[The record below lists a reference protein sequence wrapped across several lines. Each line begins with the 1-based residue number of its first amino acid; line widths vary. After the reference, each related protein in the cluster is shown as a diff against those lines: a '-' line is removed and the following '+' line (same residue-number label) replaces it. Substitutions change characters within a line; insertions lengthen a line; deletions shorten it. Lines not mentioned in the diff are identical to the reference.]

1 MNWMPHGVPARAYL
15 LAHLETKRVSFPS
28 VVGQGIARQL
38 LRVTCGDGLTI
49 LLLSASTLIGVV
61 SAHAETCPTAKDD
74 IATDRPDVTNS
85 SLVVPAGSLQSEN
98 GINFSSRDGGRTID
112 GTNTRWRLGVAPC
125 LELLI
130 DLPAYVANI
139 RAPGNAGFTDVAPAV
154 KWQIS
159 PIPGK
164 IDLSVVSGVAL
175 PTGRA
180 EISGRGAQPYVQFPW
195 SWELRD
201 GWGLSGMLTE
211 FFRPSEATSKRI
223 TEATFVIEKN
233 LTERFSLFTEYVGDY
248 PEGGSPS
255 QLWNSGGLYRLSP
268 TQQVD
273 FHVAFG
279 LNHNTPSYIVG
290 IGYSFRID
298 GLFAAARRS
307 RGDQSLFAP

>member
-1 MNWMPHGVPARAYL
+1 M
-15 LAHLETKRVSFPS
+15 SFPS
-28 VVGQGIARQL
+28 VLGQGNARQF
-38 LRVTCGDGLTI
+38 LRVIRGDGLTI

-125 LELLI
+125 LELLV

-139 RAPGNAGFTDVAPAV
+139 RAPGNTGFTDVAPAV